1 MNSCTLCPTVVPWVW
16 GSFRNTQ
23 SRIRVIGTFT
33 DDFLVQVG
41 LHQGPMLSPLFFII
55 VLEALSRKIKAGCL
69 EELLY
74 ADDFALISEREK
86 GSLKRRIG
94 VKSVES
100 KC

>member
-1 MNSCTLCPTVVPWVW
+1 
-16 GSFRNTQ
+16 
-23 SRIRVIGTFT
+23 
-33 DDFLVQVG
+33 
-41 LHQGPMLSPLFFII
+41 MLSPLFFII